1 MSHLVIGEV
10 SEFLR
15 HTLWLGIK
23 EDAVTSQLVTAE
35 QNIVLTNPGQTNLP
49 QGVVRQMSLWLY
61 QVLPNEHL
69 RNPSFVRRAEQ
80 PPPPAG
86 GGPPPPVND
95 DVQFYPP
102 LVLNLFYL
110 LTPSIQ
116 ADGGGANDQIADQR
130 LLGRAMQI
138 FHDQAVMRMDSRQN
152 PGQADELHL
161 SLATRTIEE
170 LAEVWEAMQQP
181 YRLSVCYEV
190 RVVRIDSLRRVQG
203 GRVTE
208 RATEFAPVAEA

>member
-1 MSHLVIGEV
+1 VSHLVIGEV

-23 EDAVTSQLVTAE
+23 DDPVTSQLVTVE
-35 QNIVLTNPGQTNLP
+35 QNIVLTNPGQINLP

-69 RNPSFVRRAEQ
+69 RNPPFVRKPDPDA
-80 PPPPAG
+80 AK
-86 GGPPPPVND
+86 ND
-95 DVQFYPP
+95 DAQFYPP

-116 ADGGGANDQIADQR
+116 GDGGGANDQIADQR

-138 FHDQAVMRMDSRQN
+138 FHDQSVLRMDSRQA

-161 SLATRTIEE
+161 SLATRTVEE

-190 RVVRIDSLRRVQG
+190 RVVRIESLRRLPA

-208 RATEFAPVAEA
+208 RATEFAPVAGA

>member
-1 MSHLVIGEV
+1 VSHLVIGEV

-15 HTLWLGIK
+15 RTLWLGIR
-23 EDAVTSQLVTAE
+23 EDPVTSQLVTAE

-69 RNPSFVRRAEQ
+69 RNPSFVRKAD
-80 PPPPAG
+80 PPARD
-86 GGPPPPVND
+86 D

-138 FHDQAVMRMDSRQN
+138 FHDQAVLRMDSRQN

-170 LAEVWEAMQQP
+170 IAEVWEAMQQP

-190 RVVRIDSLRRVQG
+190 RVVRIESLRRVQG
-203 GRVTE
+203 GRVSE
-208 RATEFAPVAEA
+208 RATDFAPAVGA

>member
-15 HTLWLGIK
+15 HTLWLGIR
-23 EDAVTSQLVTAE
+23 EDPVTSQLVTAE
-35 QNIVLTNPGQTNLP
+35 QNIVLTNPGQTGLP

-69 RNPSFVRRAEQ
+69 RNQPFVRKVEK
-80 PPPPAG
+80 PPQG
-86 GGPPPPVND
+86 GGPPPALD
-95 DVQFYPP
+95 DDQQFYPP

-116 ADGGGANDQIADQR
+116 ADGGAGTDQIADQR

-138 FHDQAVMRMDSRQN
+138 FHDQPILRMDSRQN
-152 PGQADELHL
+152 EGQADELHL

-190 RVVRIDSLRRVQG
+190 RVVRIDSLRRSQS

-208 RATEFAPVAEA
+208 RGTGFEQAAGF